1 MKRLVSLMLF
11 VGIAQ
16 VEASSSIESVDE
28 AQDHGALTLVAPVV
42 GVPPQVQALELTDM
56 PAIHRGFVR
65 DDATHYT
72 FHVMAQGATKKN
84 CYGVAS
90 LSNAIQNIEL
100 IKIFAMPKEDK
111 RVGRTS
117 FTNLDH
123 STAYEL
129 KIGFVKGTRPTS
141 IGSWD
146 NLLTA
151 TDLTINWGNLPIRMI
166 TTPPQTL
173 ATSCSLLFGSCNR
186 FFNIIGHSSM
196 LENGSTIFQ
205 SMADDIA
212 QQSLSGLR
220 TDAVVTLGDWIY
232 TDPLA
237 FGIGEKTTFKD
248 IMKLYHLTNT
258 TSGAKALFESGP
270 PVMQVWDDHERYNDS
285 TGEVPPHKQGQADAG
300 KRAYDLYQRPQ
311 GPFTPNNWYQIDG
324 NVDGFVMDLRSELL
338 PSQHQAVSPA
348 QMTALK
354 TYLSDPVRKDRLK
367 PIFMSTTALCL
378 QGDAWSASPKQLRSL
393 MKYIKANK
401 IKGVVILTGDIHV
414 GVSGLWGYNNSTKKK
429 PYVLEVASSAF
440 HKISHSKSG
449 LLKANADLSIPT
461 KQGPYMSAEGGLSH
475 ITTED
480 HYTRVTFD
488 HQAMTVRVM
497 RRDRDNILLEDVVY
511 DLKNGNFMD
520 SNTAPLYKRMG

>member
-1 MKRLVSLMLF
+1 MLF
-11 VGIAQ
+11 FGVAHVG
-16 VEASSSIESVDE
+16 ASSSTESTDE
-28 AQDHGALTLVAPVV
+28 AQDGGALALVAPVI
-42 GVPPQVQALELTDM
+42 GVSSQVQALELTDM

-72 FHVMAQGATKKN
+72 FHVMAQAATKKD
-84 CYGVAS
+84 CYGVAC
-90 LSNAIQNIEL
+90 LSNAIQNVAY
-100 IKIFAMPKEDK
+100 IKIFDMPKGDK
-111 RVGRTS
+111 RIGRTS
-117 FTNLDH
+117 FANLDH
-123 STAYEL
+123 STDYEL
-129 KIGFVKGTRPTS
+129 KIGYVKGTRPAS

-146 NLLTA
+146 TLLTSA
-151 TDLTINWGNLPIRMI
+151 DLTINWGTVPIRMI
-166 TTPPQTL
+166 TIPPQNL
-173 ATSCSLLFGSCNR
+173 ATSCSFLFGSCNR

-212 QQSLSGLR
+212 QQGLSGLR
-220 TDAVVTLGDWIY
+220 TDAIVTLGDWIY

-237 FGIGEKTTFKD
+237 FGVGEKTTFKD

-258 TSGAKALFESGP
+258 TSGAKALIESGP
-270 PVMQVWDDHERYNDS
+270 PLMQVWDDHERFNDS

-311 GPFTPNNWYQIDG
+311 GPLTPNNWYQIHG

-354 TYLSDPVRKDRLK
+354 AYLSDPARKDRLK
-367 PIFMSTTALCL
+367 PVFMSTTALCL
-378 QGDAWSASPKQLRSL
+378 QGDAWSASPTQLRSL
-393 MKYIKANK
+393 MKYIKTNK
-401 IKGVVILTGDIHV
+401 IKGVVFLTGDIHV
-414 GVSGLWGYNNSTKKK
+414 GVSGLWGYNNTTKTK

-461 KQGPYMSAEGGLSH
+461 KNGPYLSAVGGLSP
-475 ITTED
+475 IVVED
-480 HYTRVTFD
+480 HYTRATLD
-488 HQAMTVRVM
+488 HQAMTVRVIKQG
-497 RRDRDNILLEDVVY
+497 RYDLLEDVVY
-511 DLKNGNFMD
+511 DLKHGTFKD
-520 SNTAPLYKRMG
+520 SDGTNARYRRFSK